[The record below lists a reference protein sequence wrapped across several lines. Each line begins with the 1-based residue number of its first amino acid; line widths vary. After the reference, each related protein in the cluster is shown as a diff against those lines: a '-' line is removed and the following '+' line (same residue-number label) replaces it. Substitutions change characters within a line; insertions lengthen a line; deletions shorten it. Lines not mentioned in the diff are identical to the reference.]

1 MKSQNGFTLIE
12 VLVGVA
18 LALLGMVAMFQ
29 VQDNWTRQKRSISSG
44 GDAHIAGTVGA
55 FHLERDLRNGGMGF
69 GNSGVLGCNVLA
81 FDNNRIGVKT
91 FSFPLVPVR
100 IVQGAAGAPDE
111 VHVLYGNA
119 EAPSS
124 TYSVL
129 STDQTNTMLQNRGGL
144 GLGEL
149 VVIATA
155 AGCQLAE
162 ISGNTDAN
170 GQTVDHTTAS
180 YTRNGVATTPRYNTA
195 AALGVIAATNG
206 TVHVLGRA
214 PQLNIWAVRAR
225 VALTKFNTLNAET
238 AGDVG
243 DGVASLQA
251 QYGLD
256 TDADTAIDT
265 WQDADPADWTQLRM
279 IRFGLLV
286 RGENFEKEAVTV
298 ANPAWAGGNFTMTN
312 LDGTADSGAAVANLG
327 VNNWRNYRYNVFEVA
342 VPLRNMIWINAW

>member
-1 MKSQNGFTLIE
+1 LKSQNGFTLIE
-12 VLVGVA
+12 VLLGVVIA
-18 LALLGMVAMFQ
+18 LIGMIAMFQ
-29 VQDNWTRQKRSISSG
+29 VQENWMRQKRSISSG
-44 GDAHIAGTVGA
+44 GDAHIAGTVSA

-69 GNSGVLGCNVLA
+69 GNSSLLGCNVLS
-81 FDNNRIGVKT
+81 FDNNRTGVKT
-91 FSFPLVPVR
+91 FAFPLIPVR

-111 VHVLYGNA
+111 IHVLYGNA

-129 STDQTNTMLQNRGGL
+129 STDETFTMMLNRGGL

-149 VVIATA
+149 AVVATA
-155 AGCQLAE
+155 AGCRLAE
-162 ISGNTDAN
+162 ITGNTNPD
-170 GQTVDHTTAS
+170 GQTVDHNSSA
-180 YTRNGVATTPRYNTA
+180 YMRNGISITPRYNTA
-195 AALGVIAATNG
+195 AALGVVPATSG

-225 VALTKFNTLNAET
+225 TALTKYNALNAEV

-243 DGVASLQA
+243 DGVVDLQA

-256 TDADTAIDT
+256 ADGDTRIDT
-265 WQDADPADWTQLRM
+265 WQAADPADWTQLRM

-286 RGENFEKEAVTV
+286 RGENYEKEAVTT
-298 ANPAWAGGNFTMTN
+298 ANPAWSGGNFTMTN
-312 LDGTADSGAAVANLG
+312 VDGTADSGIANLG

>member
-1 MKSQNGFTLIE
+1 LKSQSGFTLVE

-18 LALLGMVAMFQ
+18 LALIGMVAMFQ

-69 GNSGVLGCNVLA
+69 GNSAMLGCNVLA
-81 FDNNRIGVKT
+81 YDNSRTGVKT

-100 IVQGAAGAPDE
+100 IIQGASGAPDE
-111 VHVLYGNA
+111 IHILYGNA
-119 EAPSS
+119 DSPSS

-129 STDQTNTMLQNRGGL
+129 STDETFTMLLNRGGL
-144 GLGEL
+144 GLGER
-149 VVIATA
+149 VVVATS
-155 AGCQLAE
+155 AGCRLAE
-162 ISGNTDAN
+162 ITDNTNAD
-170 GQTVDHTTAS
+170 GQTVDHTTTA
-180 YTRNGVATTPRYNTA
+180 YMLNGVSVTPRYNTSA
-195 AALGVIAATNG
+195 GLGVTPATNG
-206 TVHVLGRA
+206 TVHVMGRA

-225 VALTKFNTLNAET
+225 IALTKYNALNAET

-243 DGVASLQA
+243 DGVVNLQA

-256 TDADTAIDT
+256 ADGDTRIDT
-265 WQDADPADWTQLRM
+265 WQDADPAAWTQLRM

-286 RGENFEKEAVTV
+286 RGEAYEKEAVTT
-298 ANPAWAGGNFTMTN
+298 ANPAWSGGNFTMTN
-312 LDGTADSGAAVANLG
+312 VDGTTDSGASNLG
-327 VNNWRNYRYNVFEVA
+327 VNNWRNYRYNVFEVS